1 VVVTGVGI
9 LSGLGKDAKAAW
21 NGVLNGLSAVRALG
35 PDDKVAKL
43 DVLPSRVSNALT
55 TIHTSSWLLVPT
67 KVRKLRHAVGTVI
80 ALCESSGDTFTIR
93 PRMLLFTTDEV
104 PA

>member
-1 VVVTGVGI
+1 MTFVPHGRRVVVTGVGI

-43 DVLPSRVSNALT
+43 DVLPSRVSNALSRT
-55 TIHTSSWLLVPT
+55 HMHLALGPIQSTQASSCTWYSYIFV
-67 KVRKLRHAVGTVI
+67 
-80 ALCESSGDTFTIR
+80 
-93 PRMLLFTTDEV
+93 
-104 PA
+104 